1 LNDVFKRS
9 VAYAKENRHE
19 YLTLEHVFWSILQS
33 EEGQE
38 IFQTLGADVSE
49 LTEGIVN
56 HINVTMPV
64 LGEAVE
70 PFETVALSRAIND
83 MMTHIHSSGRKE
95 ATVGDMLAAIFQQK
109 HSYAVYL
116 MKKAGIDRVDVLEVI
131 SHSQPATPAKEKK
144 EKQETVL
151 EQFTQELVELS
162 REGKIDP
169 VIGRENEIERVMQ
182 TLCRRKKNNPLLVG
196 EPGVGKTAIAEGLAL
211 RIAEKD
217 VPEVLKNSKIFA
229 LDMGALIAGTKYR
242 GDFEKRLKAIIKELQ
257 EIDGAILFIDEIHT
271 MVGAGSTSG
280 GSMDAANIL
289 KPALARGDIK
299 CIGATTYAEFRNFF
313 DKDKAL
319 SRRFAKVDVEEP
331 STEDTMLILKGIQHK
346 YEAYHHIRFS
356 EEALQRAVDLSVK
369 YLHDRFLPDK
379 AMDIIDEAGAHFM
392 LRGEEDVTITA
403 KDIDETVSKML
414 KLPSTVIGSSD
425 TEKLQSLESD
435 LKKKIIGQ
443 DHAIKALS
451 RAIKRSYAG
460 LNKPN
465 SPIGSFLFVGPTG
478 VGKTAL
484 ATELADTMHVHFERL
499 DMSEYMEKHA
509 VSRLI
514 GSPPGYV
521 GFEQGGLLTE
531 MIKKHPHTVLL
542 LDEIEKA
549 HPDIMNILLQVMDG
563 AKLTDNNGVVS
574 DFKNVILIMTSNIGT
589 KEANVMGFK
598 KDNSSKTENA
608 LKDFFTPEFRNR
620 LTGTIHFNALSKK
633 ALLEIVGREVE
644 KLNEQMAD
652 RNITIKVSKAA
663 KTYLAEEGY
672 DERYGARHIARV
684 IDEKIKEK
692 LTDEIL
698 FGALKKG
705 DRVALVGFGSFSVAK
720 RAARTGRNPKTNA
733 PIQIPAKKVV
743 KFKAGSELADTVK

>member
-1 LNDVFKRS
+1 MISVALNDVFKRS
-9 VAYAKENRHE
+9 VIYAKENRHE
-19 YLTLEHVFWSILQS
+19 YLTLEHIFWSILQS
-33 EEGQE
+33 DEGRYL
-38 IFQTLGADVSE
+38 FQTLDIDPDK

-56 HINVTMPV
+56 HVNTTMPS
-64 LGEAVE
+64 LSEAVE

-83 MMTHIHSSGRKE
+83 MMTQIHSSGRKE
-95 ATVGDMLAAIFQQK
+95 ATIGDMLAAIFLQK

-116 MKKAGIDRVDVLEVI
+116 MKKEGIGRVDILEVI
-131 SHSQPATPAKEKK
+131 SHQHNVAPAKEKEKK
-144 EKQETVL
+144 ETAL
-151 EQFTQELVELS
+151 DQFTIELVALS
-162 REGKIDP
+162 KTGKIDP
-169 VIGRENEIERVMQ
+169 VIGRMSEIERVMQ

-211 RIAEKD
+211 KISEDD
-217 VPEVLKNSKIFA
+217 VPDVLKGSKIFA

-242 GDFEKRLKAIIKELQ
+242 GDFEKRLKAILKELQ
-257 EIDGAILFIDEIHT
+257 GVEKAILFIDEIHT

-299 CIGATTYAEFRNFF
+299 CIGATTYGEYRNFF

-319 SRRFAKVDVEEP
+319 SRRFAKIDIEEP
-331 STEDTMLILKGIQHK
+331 SVEDTMLILQGIKHK
-346 YEAYHHIRFS
+346 YETYHSITFS
-356 EEALQRAVDLSVK
+356 DNSLQSAIDLSVK

-379 AMDIIDEAGAHFM
+379 AMDIIDEVGAHFM
-392 LRGEEDVTITA
+392 LQGKDGIVVKT
-403 KDIDETVSKML
+403 KDIEETVSKML
-414 KLPSTVIGSSD
+414 KLPSAVVGTDD
-425 TEKLQSLESD
+425 TDRLKRLKPDLQNR
-435 LKKKIIGQ
+435 IIGQ
-443 DHAIKALS
+443 DHAIDELV

-460 LNKPN
+460 LNKPD

-484 ATELADTMHVHFERL
+484 ATELAETMHVHFERL

-509 VSRLI
+509 ISRLI
-514 GSPPGYV
+514 GAPPGYV

-589 KEANVMGFK
+589 KEANVMGFT
-598 KDNSSKTENA
+598 KDRSSKTENA

-620 LTGTIHFNALSKK
+620 LSATITFRPLSLKSLVVIAEK
-633 ALLEIVGREVE
+633 ELD
-644 KLNEQMAD
+644 KLNKQMEN
-652 RNITIKVSKAA
+652 RKIKIKVNKEA
-663 KTYLAEEGY
+663 KQYLAEEGY

-684 IDEKIKEK
+684 IDEKIKEP

-698 FGALKKG
+698 FGNL
-705 DRVALVGFGSFSVAK
+705 
-720 RAARTGRNPKTNA
+720 RN
-733 PIQIPAKKVV
+733 
-743 KFKAGSELADTVK
+743 GGTVKVGYSEGKLIFAFKGR